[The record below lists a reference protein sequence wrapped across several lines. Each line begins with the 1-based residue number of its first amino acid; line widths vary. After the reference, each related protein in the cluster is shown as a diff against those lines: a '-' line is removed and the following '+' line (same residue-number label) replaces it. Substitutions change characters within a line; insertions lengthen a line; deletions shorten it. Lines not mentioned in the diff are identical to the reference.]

1 MTARTDPL
9 LAETVP
15 DGTFGGARARHDS
28 RQQRPEPDPEGAR
41 RFAELAAAVAE
52 IDHDHGYG
60 VHLRYRT
67 TPQDTGTTE
76 RNAA

>member
-1 MTARTDPL
+1 MKVYADPL

-15 DGTFGGARARHDS
+15 DGTFGGARPHS
-28 RQQRPEPDPEGAR
+28 KGRQQHREPDPEGPR

-60 VHLRYRT
+60 VHLRYRSTDT
-67 TPQDTGTTE
+67 TSE